1 MLYIGASVAIVASRR
16 LMGQNKRPPTAAE
29 TQTLDAIRADLKTP
43 FDEATHGGLLKRL
56 WKAGLDGPFERRSQK
71 WQLLGFQGADPTTD
85 LRACKLLGLKTL
97 VTFLETS
104 PRHAEAI
111 LESRRITGDFDP
123 RKPGFYPVACAG
135 IEATAFLCESCG
147 LRGPNGAPPP
157 SEFPHS
163 NRWAALVGTRTSFD
177 ECFSAVMRALDRR
190 FDEVGGDYMGFASV
204 RDAVFA
210 DVRDALDKGGPASAV
225 ERSLNLAPGAWG
237 ATTPDFAGFLD
248 KLPASSRAKRL
259 VAAWQ
264 RRYFVLRGT
273 VIGVLKSD
281 SPKRAEACGEL
292 RSLYRLTAASV
303 VSVRRD
309 RLIIE
314 NLERDGRS
322 KLKLVLKGDDI
333 AKWAAA
339 LERALPQNFSDSGDE
354 SPVVDLDR
362 HPN

>member
-1 MLYIGASVAIVASRR
+1 MAP
-16 LMGQNKRPPTAAE
+16 NKRPPTAAE

-43 FDEATHGGLLKRL
+43 FDEATHGDLLKRL

-135 IEATAFLCESCG
+135 IEVTAFLCELCG

-157 SEFPHS
+157 AELPPS

-177 ECFSAVMRALDRR
+177 ECFAAVLRALDRR
-190 FDEVGGDYMGFASV
+190 FDDERGDYMGFASV

-210 DVRDALDKGGPASAV
+210 DVREALDRGESTV
-225 ERSLNLAPGAWG
+225 ERSLKLAPGAWG
-237 ATTPDFAGFLD
+237 ATKPDYAGYLD
-248 KLPASSRAKRL
+248 KLPASSPAVWKSTSELSYRPSTPSS
-259 VAAWQ
+259 
-264 RRYFVLRGT
+264 RRVTATTSRRWRGT
-273 VIGVLKSD
+273 PEI
-281 SPKRAEACGEL
+281 
-292 RSLYRLTAASV
+292 
-303 VSVRRD
+303 
-309 RLIIE
+309 
-314 NLERDGRS
+314 
-322 KLKLVLKGDDI
+322 
-333 AKWAAA
+333 
-339 LERALPQNFSDSGDE
+339 
-354 SPVVDLDR
+354 
-362 HPN
+362 

>member
-16 LMGQNKRPPTAAE
+16 LMGPNKRPPTAAE
-29 TQTLDAIRADLKTP
+29 TQTLDAIRVDLRTP
-43 FDEATHGGLLKRL
+43 FDEARHGDLLKRL
-56 WKAGLDGPFERRSQK
+56 WKAGLDGPFARRSTK
-71 WQLLGFQGADPTTD
+71 WQLLGFQGDDPATD

-97 VTFLETS
+97 LTFLERS
-104 PRHAEAI
+104 PRYADAI
-111 LESRRITGDFDP
+111 LASRRITGDFDP

-135 IEATAFLCESCG
+135 IEITAFLCECCG

-157 SEFPHS
+157 AELPHTS
-163 NRWAALVGTRTSFD
+163 RWAALVGTRTSFD
-177 ECFSAVMRALDRR
+177 ECFSAVMRALDRH

-204 RDAVFA
+204 RDAVF
-210 DVRDALDKGGPASAV
+210 DEVRDAMDHGGPASTV
-225 ERSLNLAPGAWG
+225 ERSLKLAPGAWG
-237 ATTPDFAGFLD
+237 ATKPDFAGYLD

-273 VIGVLKSD
+273 VVGVLKSD

-292 RSLYRLTAASV
+292 RSLYRLTAASTIQ
-303 VSVRRD
+303 VRRD

-322 KLKLVLKGDDI
+322 KLKLVSRGDDLER
-333 AKWAAA
+333 WAAA
-339 LERALPQNFSDSGDE
+339 LERAMPQNFSDSGDE
-354 SPVVDLDR
+354 AVVDLDTS
-362 HPN
+362 

>member
-1 MLYIGASVAIVASRR
+1 MAP
-16 LMGQNKRPPTAAE
+16 NKRPPTAAE

-43 FDEATHGGLLKRL
+43 FDEATHGDLLKRL

-71 WQLLGFQGADPTTD
+71 WQLLGFQGTDPATD

-135 IEATAFLCESCG
+135 IEITAFLCECCG

-157 SEFPHS
+157 AELPHS

-210 DVRDALDKGGPASAV
+210 DVGSALDQGGPTSEV
-225 ERSLNLAPGAWG
+225 ERSLRPVWKSNFGRP
-237 ATTPDFAGFLD
+237 TP
-248 KLPASSRAKRL
+248 STRH
-259 VAAWQ
+259 
-264 RRYFVLRGT
+264 
-273 VIGVLKSD
+273 
-281 SPKRAEACGEL
+281 
-292 RSLYRLTAASV
+292 ASV
-303 VSVRRD
+303 AVS
-309 RLIIE
+309 
-314 NLERDGRS
+314 
-322 KLKLVLKGDDI
+322 
-333 AKWAAA
+333 AW
-339 LERALPQNFSDSGDE
+339 
-354 SPVVDLDR
+354 
-362 HPN
+362 